1 MSASREMVRNWE
13 DIGQGLNF
21 VSASAAKLSADDL
34 LVQAFVLLAGESNTG
49 DTSWLSVNVEG
60 IIRWLAENLH
70 RFSSDEEG
78 QGNLLYVYT

>member
-13 DIGQGLNF
+13 DIGQGLTF
-21 VSASAAKLSADDL
+21 VSAGVAKLSADDL
-34 LVQAFVLLAGESNTG
+34 LVQAFVLLAGESNTE

-60 IIRWLAENLH
+60 IIRWLAENLQ
-70 RFSSDEEG
+70 RFSREEEG

>member
-21 VSASAAKLSADDL
+21 VSTSAAKLSADDL
-34 LVQAFVLLAGESNTG
+34 LVQAFVLLAGENNTEN
-49 DTSWLSVNVEG
+49 TSWLSVNVEG
-60 IIRWLAENLH
+60 IIRWLAENLQ
-70 RFSSDEEG
+70 RFSRDEQG